1 MTTVLEVRGLTV
13 TLGASP
19 VVRGVDLTLRQG
31 EVLGLVG
38 ESGTGKTL
46 TALALMGLAPQGALV
61 GGSVRLLGEELLGLP
76 VRELA
81 RLRGRRIAMVF
92 QDPLHAFT
100 PVQRVGDQIAEALR
114 IHQHPRPRRESAQRR
129 AVELLDFVG
138 VPRPGWAARAYPHQL
153 SGGMRQRAMIAMAM
167 ANNPDVLVADEPTS
181 ALDVTVQAQVLE
193 SLAAARRETGAAL
206 LLVTHDLGVIAGTAD
221 RVAVLYAGRIVET
234 GPVEAVLTRPRMP
247 YTLGLVGSVP
257 RPDTRSPL
265 TPIPGTAPTPGTAVP
280 GCAFAPRCPLAE
292 PDCVTSDI
300 QLLGVDSPSRAG
312 LAGIDAHEA
321 ACRRVRLVAQR
332 TAVELFP
339 PGGGARGDDGSGHPG
354 LPSPGDGGPG
364 SRSRTVP
371 PAPGD
376 GTPGSPEHTP
386 PPAPGDRTRGR
397 HRDTT
402 PSTPGTGNLWPWKR
416 DTRRTPGNEGPG
428 PTPDHANP
436 APHGHTTPSA
446 PDHGD
451 PESHGPTAPSTPGT
465 WNLWLRRHSTPPAP
479 GNENPGPQERTAP
492 STSDHGNPAP
502 HGHTIPSTP
511 AHRNP
516 EPHGDT
522 APSTPSHG
530 DLESHTP
537 SAPRTG
543 SPEPHRRT
551 PPTSPTHGNPGA
563 WTHPTAPLPNPPRSA
578 PPLPLPQPTSPASPS
593 PELVLRVTGLAKSY
607 TPPSGRRRRERTVV
621 AVEEVDLEVRRGE
634 TLALVGESGAGKS
647 TVLMEIVSLTAP
659 GAGTVEIFGQ
669 DVSRLTRRTA
679 RLLRGAVQIVP
690 QDPMSSLDPRM
701 PVGDIVAE
709 PLHARRMPRDVVAS
723 RIPRLLSQ
731 VGLDPADAER
741 YPHQFSGG
749 QRQRVAIARALAVE
763 PALLLLDEPV
773 SALDVSVQAQI
784 LDLLLRLKRELGP
797 AYLLV
802 SHDLAVVR
810 QIADRVSV
818 MYAGRTVETGPV
830 AEVFDAPRHPYARAL
845 LSAVPLPD
853 PVAERARR
861 RIVLP
866 GDPPSG
872 VPATAGCRFVARC
885 PVAALLAPGRRTRC
899 EREIP
904 RATQVT
910 AAGTHTVAC
919 HFPHGGMPWQHIR
932 TDRGTSGRPRS

>member
-1 MTTVLEVRGLTV
+1 MNAVLEVRELTV
-13 TLGASP
+13 TLGTSP
-19 VVRGVDLTLRQG
+19 VVRGVDLTLRRG

-46 TALALMGLAPQGALV
+46 TALALMGLAPAGARV

-81 RLRGRRIAMVF
+81 QIRGRRIAMVF

-100 PVQRVGDQIAEALR
+100 PVLRVGDQIAEALR
-114 IHQHPRPRRESAQRR
+114 IHQQPRPRRESAQRR

-167 ANNPDVLVADEPTS
+167 ANAPDVLIADEPTS

-193 SLAAARRETGAAL
+193 ALADVRRETGAAL
-206 LLVTHDLGVIAGTAD
+206 LLVTHDLGVVARTAD

-257 RPDTRSPL
+257 RPDARSPL
-265 TPIPGTAPTPGTAVP
+265 TPIPGTAPAPGTAGP

-292 PDCVTSDI
+292 PDCVTSDV

-312 LAGIDAHEA
+312 LAGFDAHEA

-332 TAVELFP
+332 TAVQLFP
-339 PGGGARGDDGSGHPG
+339 PSGGARSEGESEGSV
-354 LPSPGDGGPG
+354 LFNPGDGGPG
-364 SRSRTVP
+364 SRSWALP

-376 GTPGSPEHTP
+376 GHPE
-386 PPAPGDRTRGR
+386 TRGL
-397 HRDTT
+397 TAL
-402 PSTPGTGNLWPWKR
+402 P
-416 DTRRTPGNEGPG
+416 
-428 PTPDHANP
+428 
-436 APHGHTTPSA
+436 
-446 PDHGD
+446 
-451 PESHGPTAPSTPGT
+451 PTAPE
-465 WNLWLRRHSTPPAP
+465 A
-479 GNENPGPQERTAP
+479 
-492 STSDHGNPAP
+492 
-502 HGHTIPSTP
+502 
-511 AHRNP
+511 
-516 EPHGDT
+516 
-522 APSTPSHG
+522 
-530 DLESHTP
+530 
-537 SAPRTG
+537 
-543 SPEPHRRT
+543 
-551 PPTSPTHGNPGA
+551 
-563 WTHPTAPLPNPPRSA
+563 
-578 PPLPLPQPTSPASPS
+578 
-593 PELVLRVTGLAKSY
+593 VLRVTGLAKSY
-607 TPPSGRRRRERTVV
+607 TPSNGRRRRERTVV
-621 AVEEVDLEVRRGE
+621 AVEEVDLEVHRGE

-647 TVLMEIVSLTAP
+647 TALMEVVSLTAP
-659 GAGTVEIFGQ
+659 QAGTVEILGQ
-669 DVSRLTRRTA
+669 DVARLTRRTA

-709 PLHARRMPRDVVAS
+709 PLYARRVPRDVVAA
-723 RIPRLLSQ
+723 RIPRLLGQ
-731 VGLDPADAER
+731 VGLKAADAER

-866 GDPPSG
+866 GEPPSG
-872 VPATAGCRFVARC
+872 VPVTAGCRFLARC

-899 EREIP
+899 ETEIP

-910 AAGTHTVAC
+910 VAGTHTVAC

-932 TDRGTSGRPRS
+932 TDRGTSGRPWNQPPDRPPVH

>member
-1 MTTVLEVRGLTV
+1 MNAVLEVRDLTV
-13 TLGASP
+13 TLGTSP
-19 VVRGVDLTLRQG
+19 VVRGVDLTLRRG

-46 TALALMGLAPQGALV
+46 TALALMGLAPADARV

-81 RLRGRRIAMVF
+81 RIRGRRIAMVF

-114 IHQHPRPRRESAQRR
+114 IHQHPRPRRELAQRR

-167 ANNPDVLVADEPTS
+167 ANSPDVLIADEPTS

-193 SLAAARRETGAAL
+193 ALADVRRETGAAL
-206 LLVTHDLGVIAGTAD
+206 LLVTHDLGVVARTAD

-257 RPDTRSPL
+257 RPDARSPL
-265 TPIPGTAPTPGTAVP
+265 TPIPGTAPAPGTAGP

-312 LAGIDAHEA
+312 LAGFAAHEA
-321 ACRRVRLVAQR
+321 ACRRVRLVSQR

-339 PGGGARGDDGSGHPG
+339 PGGEAGGEAKGHVPGEELSGS
-354 LPSPGDGGPG
+354 LIA
-364 SRSRTVP
+364 P
-371 PAPGD
+371 PTPRH
-376 GTPGSPEHTP
+376 GTPGSWARPTP
-386 PPAPGDRTRGR
+386 AVPGPPRP
-397 HRDTT
+397 T
-402 PSTPGTGNLWPWKR
+402 PSLP
-416 DTRRTPGNEGPG
+416 
-428 PTPDHANP
+428 
-436 APHGHTTPSA
+436 
-446 PDHGD
+446 
-451 PESHGPTAPSTPGT
+451 
-465 WNLWLRRHSTPPAP
+465 
-479 GNENPGPQERTAP
+479 P
-492 STSDHGNPAP
+492 STSPAP
-502 HGHTIPSTP
+502 
-511 AHRNP
+511 
-516 EPHGDT
+516 
-522 APSTPSHG
+522 
-530 DLESHTP
+530 
-537 SAPRTG
+537 
-543 SPEPHRRT
+543 
-551 PPTSPTHGNPGA
+551 PT
-563 WTHPTAPLPNPPRSA
+563 
-578 PPLPLPQPTSPASPS
+578 SPS

-607 TPPSGRRRRERTVV
+607 VPPTGRRRRERAVI
-621 AVEEVDLEVRRGE
+621 AVEEVDLEVSRGE

-647 TVLMEIVSLTAP
+647 TALMEILSLTAP
-659 GAGTVEIFGQ
+659 EAGVVEILGQ
-669 DVSRLTRRTA
+669 DVARLTRRTA

-709 PLHARRMPRDVVAS
+709 PLYARRVPRDVVAA
-723 RIPRLLSQ
+723 RVPRLLGQ
-731 VGLDPADAER
+731 VGLEAGDAER

-802 SHDLAVVR
+802 SHDLAVER

-830 AEVFDAPRHPYARAL
+830 DEVFDAPRHPYARAL

-866 GDPPSG
+866 GEPPSG
-872 VPATAGCRFVARC
+872 VPVTAGCRFLARC
-885 PVAALLAPGRRTRC
+885 PVAALLTPGRRTRC
-899 EREIP
+899 ETEIP

-910 AAGTHTVAC
+910 VAGTHTVAC

-932 TDRGTSGRPRS
+932 TDRGTSGRPWNQPPDRPPVH